1 MGKDTK
7 SRTGRDSFVE
17 ERIAS
22 ALVGGDDHHYKTD
35 IDGVTGRGRTS
46 EESQK
51 VASDKYHNR
60 K

>member
-17 ERIAS
+17 ER
-22 ALVGGDDHHYKTD
+22 LTGGHHYKTT
-35 IDGVTGRGRTS
+35 IDGTTGRGRTS

-51 VASDKYHNR
+51 IASDKYHGR

>member
-7 SRTGRDSFVE
+7 SRTEKETWVE
-17 ERIAS
+17 ES
-22 ALVGGDDHHYKTD
+22 LFGLGSHYKTT
-35 IDGVTGRGRTS
+35 ITDGNKTTEGRGRTS

-51 VASDKYHNR
+51 IASDKHEKR